1 MGYGLSYPEK
11 AKYITSFQESIV
23 LGGGGNASQTYNSIL
38 FSNAYDPFNF
48 SQTGS
53 GTDLAYVKVA
63 ADGGPITGI
72 GIYSVTTAD
81 DGPKTELLIGKKKS
95 CYKLRNLPT
104 SFSSDTFMD
113 VMSARVG
120 ICNHYT
126 IENTDVG
133 TMFAS
138 DDNVYLVNTEGEPI
152 PVGDDI
158 SAQLKPEDPAT
169 GVDTSYW
176 NACYHDGHY
185 KLSYSVSAS
194 ARPSK
199 ELWLNIMKM
208 KAIKMQPV
216 WVGPHIG
223 RQIDYCFTDKVAV
236 SGDREQRICVDITNR
251 RIYQADKESVTQDF
265 GSSIACVI
273 ETHDVVGENGMYL
286 NKLHT
291 CTQWKAKVDA
301 SISFTEQTY
310 VDEALAET
318 ATLAMAPASG
328 YTGGSYSAFL
338 SGRTLVYTSYP
349 TGRLRGREIRKRLSY
364 TGTTFFSISGLS
376 LYFKPER
383 RRIDPR

>member
-1 MGYGLSYPEK
+1 
-11 AKYITSFQESIV
+11 
-23 LGGGGNASQTYNSIL
+23 
-38 FSNAYDPFNF
+38 
-48 SQTGS
+48 
-53 GTDLAYVKVA
+53 
-63 ADGGPITGI
+63 
-72 GIYSVTTAD
+72 
-81 DGPKTELLIGKKKS
+81 
-95 CYKLRNLPT
+95 
-104 SFSSDTFMD
+104 MD